1 MSDIVALMQLDPF
14 KCSKQD
20 IAEIVKFYRE
30 RHNQYNLGAKTA
42 GSIKAPTG
50 KAVETAKAI
59 ASNDLDI

>member
-30 RHNQYNLGAKTA
+30 RHNQYNLGGKSA
-42 GSIKAPTG
+42 GSIKQPTG
-50 KAVETAKAI
+50 KAAETAKAI
-59 ASNDLDI
+59 VSNDLDI